1 MKKFVL
7 AVVITSLTVVGCMAE
22 KPPNSTNTSIL
33 EEQKDSKNQS
43 VTFGNGLIELQFP
56 VGWYKNESEH
66 PYDLQ
71 YFSKNQNMNTGVF
84 LYKSEDLSKQSTPQR
99 IFERQIDDLKSKR
112 KNFTIIEPKQT
123 ENLGDKTI
131 TTAVYSGERNVSRY
145 YYKFTLVEF
154 ADNREQFLVALQVAI
169 PSEWSQSQ
177 PILEEITRSAR
188 VVSTER
194 V

>member
-1 MKKFVL
+1 
-7 AVVITSLTVVGCMAE
+7 
-22 KPPNSTNTSIL
+22 
-33 EEQKDSKNQS
+33 
-43 VTFGNGLIELQFP
+43 
-56 VGWYKNESEH
+56 
-66 PYDLQ
+66 
-71 YFSKNQNMNTGVF
+71 MNTGVF

-123 ENLGDKTI
+123 ETLGDKRI

-145 YYKFTLVEF
+145 YYKFTLIEF
-154 ADNREQFLVALQVAI
+154 TENREQFLVALQVAI

-188 VVSTER
+188 VVSSAGL
-194 V
+194 